1 MQIFVYDI
9 MELLELTSLQD
20 AYVGHPGETGLSSE
34 QRKRLTIAVELV
46 SNPSI
51 IFMDE
56 PTSRL
61 DARAAAIV
69 MRTIGNLADTGK
81 TVVCTIHQPSIEIL
95 ETFDEV
101 IKLLLL
107 AEHIYFVG
115 ISDIMINE
123 SQLLL
128 MKQGGEEIYVGP
140 LGDHSSQLI
149 NYFEVS

>member
-1 MQIFVYDI
+1 
-9 MELLELTSLQD
+9 
-20 AYVGHPGETGLSSE
+20 
-34 QRKRLTIAVELV
+34 
-46 SNPSI
+46 
-51 IFMDE
+51 
-56 PTSRL
+56 
-61 DARAAAIV
+61 
-69 MRTIGNLADTGK
+69 
-81 TVVCTIHQPSIEIL
+81 L

-128 MKQGGEEIYVGP
+128 LKQGGEEIYVGP